1 MKQIFYHGF
10 LAGRFCRYK
19 RFMADTENWCY
30 TDTPLGCL
38 EKQLKNILFR
48 IYIIFDFIIFLSAIV
63 SPFFFF
69 SIYFP
74 FEFALTF
81 YITIGLYISLN
92 SVIAIVWS
100 KRTKENFNLQI
111 SNNWFLPMY
120 IVNVLSVFFLF
131 LPFCQTFHF
140 LSEKNY
146 SVFILCFLISLII
159 LLSILGQVKWQK
171 MILANQD
178 SKRFVRNYLCIL
190 NPIKCFVVILILQ
203 GFTLPGI

>member
-38 EKQLKNILFR
+38 EKKLKNILFR